1 MSVRKISTTF
11 AMKLETIG
19 TMATA
24 IKAIPTL
31 YGEEARHFGEA
42 ALQAELSYEP
52 KVQKPLSVRRRRARQ
67 LLSQAGLIQG
77 E

>member
-1 MSVRKISTTF
+1 MENWRNPSIF
-11 AMKLETIG
+11 ASNLEVIG

-42 ALQAELSYEP
+42 ALQAEFSFEP
-52 KVQKPLSVRRRRARQ
+52 NAQKPLSVRRRRARR
-67 LLSQAGLIQG
+67 LLSQAGLVK
-77 E
+77 